1 MLKFCNLTH
10 SKAIHHFIPIAHSLP
25 TRDVPPRWQ
34 VTQQSQLPVFIQLL
48 LWQCLTYIHAMTC
61 PDSDGWGQHLG
72 FTYSG
77 AGWPGALAAPL
88 VASGHLGIS
97 VYICDTE
104 CTSAHCSVMCN
115 GVFSPSV
122 VSFHTKSCKMFTKI
136 FMLKHGLYF
145 YNR

>member
-1 MLKFCNLTH
+1 MVGDSTQG
-10 SKAIHHFIPIAHSLP
+10 SL
-25 TRDVPPRWQ
+25 VL
-34 VTQQSQLPVFIQLL
+34 VLVGL
-48 LWQCLTYIHAMTC
+48 
-61 PDSDGWGQHLG
+61 
-72 FTYSG
+72 
-77 AGWPGALAAPL
+77 GALAAPL
-88 VASGHLGIS
+88 AASEHLGIS

-136 FMLKHGLYF
+136 FMLKPGLYF